1 MTLEDRF
8 SDMPDDLAIGMKA
21 RNSILAS
28 FLLMGIASMAWV
40 PRIPEIKDA
49 VGLDNGQFG
58 LMFVG
63 ATIGS
68 VLGAQAAGRAIH
80 TFGSRPVIYISSVI
94 LPLGLVAMATS
105 KTPTSLFLAL
115 IMMGF
120 GYALTDMSL
129 NSQAVVAEKIL
140 KQRWMSRFHG
150 MWSLGSFIT
159 TIFGGFMIAHM
170 TPEENLI
177 AVAIFSF
184 VGFVLANTFL
194 LSPERDEHAGDGTEV
209 TEAKIPFFGKSV
221 LGLWALGLGLVASL
235 VAEGAASD
243 WGAIL
248 LRDNMQITGAV
259 YTSSFACFALA
270 MITSRFLG
278 DIALHRLGA
287 RKTVLLG
294 GLIGGGGWALC
305 LAIAIPLSSIDSAR
319 MAALVIA
326 DLGFVFAGLGIG
338 PMFPAFILAAS
349 RVPGVAPAV
358 AISRVGVIGIAGYFI
373 GPTLTGLLA
382 QVTSLSW
389 AMAYPIGMMVL
400 AGFMSR
406 AISTEA
412 KI

>member
-1 MTLEDRF
+1 MEDDITLGTR
-8 SDMPDDLAIGMKA
+8 A
-21 RNSILAS
+21 RNAILAS
-28 FLLMGIASMAWV
+28 FFIMGVASMAWV

-49 VGLDNGQFG
+49 VGLDNGKFG

-80 TFGSRPVIYISSVI
+80 TYGSRPIIYFSSII
-94 LPLGLVAMATS
+94 LPIGLIAMGLAS
-105 KTPTSLFLAL
+105 TPTALFFSLIL
-115 IMMGF
+115 MGF

-129 NSQAVVAEKIL
+129 NSQAVVAEKLL
-140 KQRWMSRFHG
+140 KKRWMSSFHG

-170 TPEENLI
+170 TPGKNLVL
-177 AVAIFSF
+177 VAIASL
-184 VGFVLANTFL
+184 LAFIFTSRFL
-194 LSPERDEHAGDGTEV
+194 IPPDRDEHSGSDDEITS
-209 TEAKIPFFGKSV
+209 AKIPFFGKPS
-221 LGLWALGLGLVASL
+221 LPLWAIGLGLIGGLIS
-235 VAEGAASD
+235 EGAASD

-248 LRDNMQITGAV
+248 LRDNMQISDAY

-278 DIALHRLGA
+278 DKALHRFGA
-287 RKTVLLG
+287 RNTVRWG
-294 GLIGGGGWALC
+294 GLLGGGGWALC
-305 LAIAIPLSSIDSAR
+305 LAIAIPLSSIESMR
-319 MAALVIA
+319 TLALVIA
-326 DLGFVFAGLGIG
+326 DLGFICAGLGIG

-373 GPTLTGLLA
+373 GPTVTGLIA
-382 QVTSLSW
+382 QISSLSW
-389 AMAYPIGMMVL
+389 AMAYPICALLL

>member
-1 MTLEDRF
+1 
-8 SDMPDDLAIGMKA
+8 
-21 RNSILAS
+21 
-28 FLLMGIASMAWV
+28 
-40 PRIPEIKDA
+40 
-49 VGLDNGQFG
+49 
-58 LMFVG
+58 
-63 ATIGS
+63 
-68 VLGAQAAGRAIH
+68 
-80 TFGSRPVIYISSVI
+80 
-94 LPLGLVAMATS
+94 
-105 KTPTSLFLAL
+105 
-115 IMMGF
+115 
-120 GYALTDMSL
+120 MSL

-140 KQRWMSRFHG
+140 QKRWMSRFHG
-150 MWSLGSFIT
+150 MWSLGAFLT

-170 TPEENLI
+170 TPKENLI
-177 AVAIFSF
+177 VVAIFSF
-184 VGFVLANTFL
+184 IGFVLANTFL
-194 LSPERDEHAGDGTEV
+194 LSPERDEHAGDGTEL
-209 TEAKIPFFGKSV
+209 TEAKIPFFGKNV

-248 LRDNMQITGAV
+248 LRDNMQITGAI
-259 YTSSFACFALA
+259 YTSSFACFTLA
-270 MITSRFLG
+270 MIVSRFLG
-278 DIALHRLGA
+278 DKALHKFGA
-287 RKTVLLG
+287 RKTVQLG

-382 QVTSLSW
+382 QLTSLSW
-389 AMAYPIGMMVL
+389 AMAYPIGMMML